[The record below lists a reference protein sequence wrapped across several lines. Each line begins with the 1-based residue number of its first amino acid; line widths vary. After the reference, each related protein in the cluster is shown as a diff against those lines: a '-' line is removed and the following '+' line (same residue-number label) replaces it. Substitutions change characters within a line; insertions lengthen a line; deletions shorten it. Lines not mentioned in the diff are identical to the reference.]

1 MPREAIRISLS
12 PSFPPEAGAT
22 FFSTIAYPEQSEMLE
37 RDHFW
42 FALCRWAISQRCCI
56 DPEWGFSPQLIRPDI
71 FLRLNTNWLQ
81 VFNRGMKR
89 WEDRLIVTKFLA
101 MPHFIAQSTE
111 MRGLPRVQLKIE
123 ICETNNTEW
132 SWPPLP
138 ATVDNMSEYAI
149 EYMGA
154 SGKTQ
159 RNFRTRFW
167 KPTRAVVHAA
177 AAFLSCGKT
186 IYDELDPKVK
196 IDDPVLACL
205 HFPNFLKKI
214 ILRSEIYRRQLASIT
229 QFKIDE
235 EETIAFYY

>member
-12 PSFPPEAGAT
+12 PSFPPGAGAT
-22 FFSTIAYPEQSEMLE
+22 FFSTIAYPKQSEMLE

-42 FALCRWAISQRCCI
+42 FALCRWAISQRCCR
-56 DPEWGFSPQLIRPDI
+56 DLEWGFSPQLIRPDI
-71 FLRLNTNWLQ
+71 FLRLNRNWLQ

-89 WEDRLIVTKFLA
+89 WENRLTVTKFLA
-101 MPHFIAQSTE
+101 MPHFIAQSTG
-111 MRGLPRVQLKIE
+111 MRGIPRVELKIE
-123 ICETNNTEW
+123 TIETNSTEW

-138 ATVDNMSEYAI
+138 ASVDNMSEYAI

-177 AAFLSCGKT
+177 AAFLT
-186 IYDELDPKVK
+186 WRHELGPASG

-205 HFPNFLKKI
+205 HFPNLLRKI
-214 ILRSEIYRRQLASIT
+214 ILTSEIYRQHLASIT
-229 QFKIDE
+229 QFRIDE
-235 EETIAFYY
+235 EETIFFDF